1 MVLLIVGT
9 VVFVL
14 TGIAFWYCLPSDGKT
29 HRFVG
34 TEWEPYVG
42 VAFCAAV
49 ALALTMMLSGAI
61 NLASGSS
68 GDKPKASVDAIHHLA
83 KADGYRL
90 QVRL

>member
-1 MVLLIVGT
+1 MVLLIAGA

-14 TGIAFWYCLPSDGKT
+14 TALTFWYCLPRDGKT

-49 ALALTMMLSGAI
+49 ALGFTMLLSGTL
-61 NLASGSS
+61 NLITG
-68 GDKPKASVDAIHHLA
+68 G
-83 KADGYRL
+83 
-90 QVRL
+90 

>member
-1 MVLLIVGT
+1 MYQLIAGA

-14 TGIAFWYCLPSDGKT
+14 TAFTFWYCLPRDGRT

-49 ALALTMMLSGAI
+49 ALACTMLLSGTL
-61 NLASGSS
+61 NLLAS
-68 GDKPKASVDAIHHLA
+68 
-83 KADGYRL
+83 
-90 QVRL
+90 